1 MTWWTCSTGERWT
14 GLEPRALPTD
24 LATPLVILSAANG
37 SQAFTVGKRAARRVE
52 RAPRNG
58 TNRRRHVYPRR
69 FPPSAPAPRPLRFPG
84 ARRKDPTL
92 LDDLMNW
99 VVPDRDKCRQAAEEL
114 AAQHPGA
121 SPEQLA
127 RKAVATAKSWG
138 VAAGSATGAAANPLI
153 MFPAAV
159 ADIAAML
166 RIEGQMAGT
175 IAALLDPPALLDEQ
189 TLRADVVAIVFP
201 GAVSQALR
209 QFGLRAGQRVT
220 RTLIK
225 KYVTESVLKDATRF
239 AAKFMFIRVTKK
251 AVLSKTVPLVGAG
264 IGAAWNWVELEA
276 VGKRAIQYY
285 QRRAIGPS
293 ALPQRPQRV
302 SVRQLVRRL
311 PWRSRR
317 GAIIDAAHPLAPLP
331 PPPPPPLPPSNTPD
345 TPLLPAPPD
354 TPS

>member
-1 MTWWTCSTGERWT
+1 
-14 GLEPRALPTD
+14 
-24 LATPLVILSAANG
+24 
-37 SQAFTVGKRAARRVE
+37 
-52 RAPRNG
+52 
-58 TNRRRHVYPRR
+58 
-69 FPPSAPAPRPLRFPG
+69 
-84 ARRKDPTL
+84 
-92 LDDLMNW
+92 MNW
-99 VVPDRDKCRQAAEEL
+99 VVPDREKCRQAAREL
-114 AAQHPGA
+114 AAQNPGA
-121 SPEQLA
+121 TPEHLA
-127 RKAVATAKSWG
+127 RRAVTSAKSWG
-138 VAAGSATGAAANPLI
+138 VAAGTATGAAANPLI

-175 IAALLDPPALLDEQ
+175 IAALLDPPSLLDERTFQ
-189 TLRADVVAIVFP
+189 ADVIAIVFP

-276 VGKRAIQYY
+276 VGKRAIHYY

-311 PWRSRR
+311 PWRGQR
-317 GAIIDAAHPLAPLP
+317 GTIEVVP
-331 PPPPPPLPPSNTPD
+331 PPPPPPPPPPSNTPN
-345 TPLLPAPPD
+345 TLLLPAPPD
-354 TPS
+354 SPS

>member
-1 MTWWTCSTGERWT
+1 
-14 GLEPRALPTD
+14 
-24 LATPLVILSAANG
+24 
-37 SQAFTVGKRAARRVE
+37 
-52 RAPRNG
+52 
-58 TNRRRHVYPRR
+58 
-69 FPPSAPAPRPLRFPG
+69 
-84 ARRKDPTL
+84 
-92 LDDLMNW
+92 MNW
-99 VVPDRDKCRQAAEEL
+99 VVPDREKCRRAAQEL

-121 SPEQLA
+121 TPEQLA
-127 RKAVATAKSWG
+127 RKAVASAKSWG
-138 VAAGSATGAAANPLI
+138 VAAGTATGAAANPLI

-175 IAALLDPPALLDEQ
+175 IAALLDPPSLLDER
-189 TLRADVVAIVFP
+189 TLQADVIAIVFP

-276 VGKRAIQYY
+276 VGKRAIHYY

-311 PWRSRR
+311 PWRGQR
-317 GAIIDAAHPLAPLP
+317 GTIDVVSP
-331 PPPPPPLPPSNTPD
+331 PPPPPPPPPPSNTPN

-354 TPS
+354 APS

>member
-1 MTWWTCSTGERWT
+1 M
-14 GLEPRALPTD
+14 
-24 LATPLVILSAANG
+24 
-37 SQAFTVGKRAARRVE
+37 F
-52 RAPRNG
+52 
-58 TNRRRHVYPRR
+58 
-69 FPPSAPAPRPLRFPG
+69 
-84 ARRKDPTL
+84 
-92 LDDLMNW
+92 DDLMQW
-99 VVPDRDKCRQAAEEL
+99 VVPDRERCRQAAAEL
-114 AAQHPGA
+114 AADNPG
-121 SPEQLA
+121 STPEQLA
-127 RKAVATAKSWG
+127 RKAIAAAKGWG

-175 IAALLDPPALLDEQ
+175 IAALLDPPSLLDERTLQ
-189 TLRADVVAIVFP
+189 TDVVAIVFP

-220 RTLIK
+220 RSLIK

-239 AAKFMFIRVTKK
+239 AAKFLFIRVTKK
-251 AVLSKTVPLVGAG
+251 AVISKTVPLVGAG
-264 IGAAWNWVELEA
+264 IGAAWNWVELDA

-311 PWRSRR
+311 PWRRE
-317 GAIIDAAHPLAPLP
+317 APVDAVLPPPP

-345 TPLLPAPPD
+345 TRLLPAPPED
-354 TPS
+354 AS

>member
-1 MTWWTCSTGERWT
+1 M
-14 GLEPRALPTD
+14 
-24 LATPLVILSAANG
+24 
-37 SQAFTVGKRAARRVE
+37 
-52 RAPRNG
+52 
-58 TNRRRHVYPRR
+58 
-69 FPPSAPAPRPLRFPG
+69 
-84 ARRKDPTL
+84 TL
-92 LDDLMNW
+92 LDDLMKW
-99 VVPDRDKCRQAAEEL
+99 VVPDREKCREAAREL
-114 AAQHPGA
+114 VAQHPGA
-121 SPEQLA
+121 TPEQLA
-127 RKAVATAKSWG
+127 RKAIDTAKGWG
-138 VAAGSATGAAANPLI
+138 VAAGGTTGAAANPLI

-175 IAALLDPPALLDEQ
+175 IAALLDPPSLLDDQ
-189 TLRADVVAIVFP
+189 TLQADVIAIVFP

-225 KYVTESVLKDATRF
+225 RYVTESVLKDATRF
-239 AAKFMFIRVTKK
+239 AAKFLFIRVTKK

-264 IGAAWNWVELEA
+264 IGAAWNWVELDA

-311 PWRSRR
+311 PWRSER
-317 GAIIDAAHPLAPLP
+317 GAIDVAPPPPAPLP
-331 PPPPPPLPPSNTPD
+331 PPPPPSNRPD
-345 TPLLPAPPD
+345 TPLLPPPPD
-354 TPS
+354 APSS